1 MQLDTLWQFMQVDME
16 ADGFE
21 TKMRQSAN
29 RQKLIKQR
37 DFLKDQQ
44 ANMKKLE
51 NDVAVMQDRLEA
63 VQDEAD
69 RLEKV
74 LANLSEE
81 ISANPPQNV
90 EEAQKQ
96 AESVQKL
103 LDTLTRYEQ
112 ELQKMRKDADTKD
125 RQQKEIRVRAA
136 KTKQEFDQLKVE
148 YDKEFKEDTAKLQKM
163 RARTDEEAKKI
174 EPGLLEQVQEHQAA
188 LHAAHGEAG
197 QRPVQ
202 RLLHVAAQRHAAGDP
217 RRQAHRGVR
226 QLRPH
231 TLRRGGMTTFFGFH
245 CEGARRSQ
253 AFQRLRKVR
262 APQGRVPVNCR

>member
-16 ADGFE
+16 TDRFE
-21 TKMRQSAN
+21 AKMRQSAN

-63 VQDEAD
+63 VQDEAA

-74 LANLSEE
+74 LNGLAEE
-81 ISANPPQNV
+81 IEANPPANV

-103 LDTLTRYEQ
+103 LDSLTRYEQ
-112 ELQKMRKDADTKD
+112 ELQKMRKDADVKD

-136 KTKQEFDQLKVE
+136 KTKQEYDQLKLD
-148 YDKEFKEDTAKLQKM
+148 YDKEFKEDTAKLQTM
-163 RARTDEEAKKI
+163 RAETEQESKKVDPKLLAKYRSIKQHCTPPMAKLI
-174 EPGLLEQVQEHQAA
+174 NNQCSGCFMSLPSATLLDIRSGDRIVECDNCGRILYDA
-188 LHAAHGEAG
+188 GE
-197 QRPVQ
+197 
-202 RLLHVAAQRHAAGDP
+202 
-217 RRQAHRGVR
+217 
-226 QLRPH
+226 
-231 TLRRGGMTTFFGFH
+231 
-245 CEGARRSQ
+245 
-253 AFQRLRKVR
+253 
-262 APQGRVPVNCR
+262 

>member
-63 VQDEAD
+63 VKDEAA

-74 LANLSEE
+74 LAGLSEE
-81 ISANPPQNV
+81 MAANPPQNV

-103 LDTLTRYEQ
+103 LETLTRYEQ
-112 ELQKMRKDADTKD
+112 ELQKMSKDADAKD

-148 YDKEFKEDTAKLQKM
+148 YDKEFKADTAKLQKM
-163 RARTDEEAKKI
+163 KAHTDEESKKVEPSLLQKYLSIKQHCTPPMAKLI
-174 EPGLLEQVQEHQAA
+174 NGQCSGCFMSLPSATLLEIRNGSRIVECDNCGRILYDA
-188 LHAAHGEAG
+188 GE
-197 QRPVQ
+197 
-202 RLLHVAAQRHAAGDP
+202 
-217 RRQAHRGVR
+217 
-226 QLRPH
+226 
-231 TLRRGGMTTFFGFH
+231 
-245 CEGARRSQ
+245 
-253 AFQRLRKVR
+253 
-262 APQGRVPVNCR
+262 

>member
-21 TKMRQSAN
+21 NRMRQSAN

-63 VQDEAD
+63 VQDEAV

-74 LANLSEE
+74 LAGLSEE
-81 ISANPPQNV
+81 LNANPPENV
-90 EEAQKQ
+90 EDAQKQ
-96 AESVQKL
+96 AENVQKL

-112 ELQKMRKDADTKD
+112 ELQKMRKDADVKD

-136 KTKQEFDQLKVE
+136 KTKQEYDQLKVT

-163 RARTDEEAKKI
+163 RARTDEEAKKLD
-174 EPGLLEQVQEHQAA
+174 PGLLNKYKSIKQHCTPPMAKLVNGQCSGCFMSLPSATLLEIRN
-188 LHAAHGEAG
+188 GERIVECDNCGRILYDAG
-197 QRPVQ
+197 
-202 RLLHVAAQRHAAGDP
+202 
-217 RRQAHRGVR
+217 
-226 QLRPH
+226 
-231 TLRRGGMTTFFGFH
+231 
-245 CEGARRSQ
+245 E
-253 AFQRLRKVR
+253 
-262 APQGRVPVNCR
+262 